1 MDHQSRCLFS
11 SNRNK
16 VVIASLGRQ
25 RRRRHHSIGLKTR
38 VSWRHHLWAVARR
51 QRMDYLTQSQKSSAR
66 ASWQRGSN
74 NPRPRKRREETQLS
88 LTPHI
93 KMSNLQAVIS
103 KIMGVRIQPVRVI
116 LNHPRGKWRDQR
128 AELLKLEWMASQVK
142 YFSTRSISMKPWVKL
157 NNCRMMMKQLWTT
170 KRWPTMIFK
179 VQSRS
184 WASMIGWSSL

>member
-25 RRRRHHSIGLKTR
+25 RRRRHHSIGLKIR
-38 VSWRHHLWAVARR
+38 VSWRHHLWAVVRL

-93 KMSNLQAVIS
+93 TISNLQAVTS
-103 KIMGVRIQPVRVI
+103 KIMGIRIQPVRAI

-128 AELLKLEWMASQVK
+128 AKLFKLESMASQVK
-142 YFSTRSISMKPWVKL
+142 YISTRSSSMKPRVKL
-157 NNCRMMMKQLWTT
+157 KNRRLMMKQLWTT
-170 KRWPTMIFK
+170 KRWSSMIFK

-184 WASMIGWSSL
+184 